1 MMTSGMFRISGIAVA
16 VAALILAGCDS
27 GDPAA
32 RQEMTKVGVS
42 DAAASELSKMQLTP
56 EEILSIAEAKKA
68 GLDDASITRIVK
80 SVHERE
86 LKFDL
91 GFNLQLLMQQG
102 MGPTVLVELAEMG
115 ALPGW
120 ASDISALKDINV
132 SDVTILQL
140 AKLRFQEKKA
150 LLSGNEYASLK
161 RFGLSDAGLLA
172 FAQKGGT
179 YQQVQELTKELALG
193 KPEQEAM
200 KAVGL

>member
-1 MMTSGMFRISGIAVA
+1 MTSSIFRVSGIAMA
-16 VAALILAGCDS
+16 VAALILIGCDS
-27 GDPAA
+27 GDPQAKE
-32 RQEMTKVGVS
+32 EMTKAGVAE
-42 DAAASELSKMQLTP
+42 DAASELSRMKLTP
-56 EEILSIAEAKKA
+56 EEIQSIAEAKKG

-80 SVHERE
+80 SVHGRD

-91 GFNLQLLMQQG
+91 GFNLQVFMQQG
-102 MGPTVLVELAEMG
+102 IGPTVLVELAELG

-120 ASDISALKDINV
+120 AIDISALKDVGV

-140 AKLRFQEKKA
+140 ARLGFQEKKQ

-161 RFGLSDAGLLA
+161 KFGLSDAGLLA

-179 YQQVQELTKELALG
+179 YQQVQELTKQLALG

-200 KAVGL
+200 KMVGL